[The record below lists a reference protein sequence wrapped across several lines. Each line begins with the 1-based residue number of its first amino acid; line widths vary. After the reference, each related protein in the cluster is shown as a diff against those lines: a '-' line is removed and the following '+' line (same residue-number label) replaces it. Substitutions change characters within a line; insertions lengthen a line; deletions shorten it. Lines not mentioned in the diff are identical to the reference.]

1 MALEPI
7 EIPQKHLEMSLRS
20 LSVMAC
26 WEKLSEGMEEGLRE
40 PYRSLR
46 VSSEV
51 PEAFPIVPLG

>member
-7 EIPQKHLEMSLRS
+7 EIPQKHLEISLRS

-40 PYRSLR
+40 PYKSLR
-46 VSSEV
+46 VSLEV
-51 PEAFPIVPLG
+51 P